1 MIMGKDFVA
10 FYKQLP
16 AEMQQMLDSFGISSF
31 EDMLGLS
38 AMMGIDFD
46 KVNDYY
52 EKNGK
57 DAPMPSMKEI
67 AFDDDNPMKGL
78 AQMMKFAGSEGLE
91 DDYSDEDDPFA
102 FPENCF
108 IGDKPKEYHVRIKL
122 KDSPVPVWREVKVP
136 SNITLELFAFVINDA
151 MGWENVH
158 LHAFRTKTANFKNTA
173 CIKQDEEMFGSF
185 QSEMALDTNKYP
197 ISFLLREKKDRIKYE
212 YDFGDGWEYEVW
224 LKGIREYEPGE
235 QPCLKVVKGVGEC
248 PPEDCGGVW
257 GYAELLEILK
267 KKRKSK
273 DDKER
278 LEWYCMD
285 IDYDPNEF
293 DIEYHQDLLDDIWE
307 EAIMTTKY

>member
-1 MIMGKDFVA
+1 
-10 FYKQLP
+10 
-16 AEMQQMLDSFGISSF
+16 
-31 EDMLGLS
+31 
-38 AMMGIDFD
+38 MMGIDFD

-57 DAPMPSMKEI
+57 DAPMPSMEEI
-67 AFDDDNPMKGL
+67 AFDDTNPLKEL
-78 AQMMKFAGSEGLE
+78 AKKIKLGGQDDFDE
-91 DDYSDEDDPFA
+91 DGYEEDDPFE

-108 IGDKPKEYHVRIKL
+108 IGDNPKEYHVRIKL
-122 KDSPVPVWREVKVP
+122 NNAPVPVWREVKVP
-136 SNITLELFAFVINDA
+136 SNITLELFAFVVNDV
-151 MGWENVH
+151 MGWDNIH
-158 LHAFRTKTANFKNTA
+158 LHQFKTKTANFKNTV
-173 CIKQDEEMFGSF
+173 CIKQDVELFGSF
-185 QSEMALDTNKYP
+185 QRVMVLDANKYA
-197 ISFLLREKKDRIKYE
+197 ISQILREKKDRIKYE
-212 YDFGDGWEYEVW
+212 YDFGDDWEHEIW
-224 LKGIREYEPGE
+224 LKGIRDYEPNE
-235 QPCLKVVKGVGEC
+235 QPCFKVVKGVGQC